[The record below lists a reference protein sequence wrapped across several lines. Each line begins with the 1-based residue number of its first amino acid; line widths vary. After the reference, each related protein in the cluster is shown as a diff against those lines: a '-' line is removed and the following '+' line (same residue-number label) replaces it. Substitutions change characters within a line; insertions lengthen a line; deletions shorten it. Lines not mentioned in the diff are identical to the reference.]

1 LEKRFDAQGKGH
13 KHMTKMKSILLG
25 TTFTL
30 GLLAV
35 PGGIAFAAD
44 DPATTQGA
52 TITTPTKV
60 EVVVPLTAENYNL
73 VGTGTNVYIGDAG
86 KQINPGDLSIDTSA
100 YVTAITEDVFNT
112 TGRYHTNS
120 SNIVDGWND
129 TNPYKFPV
137 HVERRASAF
146 DHCTDGILCSTDGSA
161 WKYSC
166 NNGGVRQTAVQAFI
180 TAEVDAE
187 ATITLKVP
195 EITLSKDQEDIV
207 IDKDDIESVVI
218 KYEYGETERTYTFD
232 ENNNTDV
239 FKVSDGVIKDG
250 KSTITIGYGIAGE
263 VEVVVPVTYEVSYDL
278 LGGKWPAGEEASQFI
293 PYGETATVPNVI
305 PVREGFKFDGWS
317 TTPGGEVIDLTKT
330 QITGLTTLYPVW
342 SEGAATKD
350 AEVINTDGKE
360 ALITAAGINNDAK
373 ELTNNLLTEE
383 EKALLRQGQDSNI
396 FLTVEDIKDTV
407 TEEQMTQIKS
417 IMEEDAVVG
426 VVLDLNL
433 YKQIGQNNPV
443 QITNTEGNMVSI
455 TIAVDEKLI
464 NLDDTI
470 QRDYYIIRVHDGEVT
485 KIPVVF
491 DPVAKTI
498 TFETD
503 KFSLYA
509 LSYVDSAVPVAVPT
523 VEAPPQTGDPIM
535 TFITMA
541 ALASG
546 AAAVAVVLRKRAT
559 TNE

>member
-1 LEKRFDAQGKGH
+1 
-13 KHMTKMKSILLG
+13 MTKMKSILLG

-30 GLLAV
+30 GLLAI
-35 PGGIAFAAD
+35 PGGIAFAGED
-44 DPATTQGA
+44 QATTPAGA
-52 TITTPTKV
+52 TVTAQKTI
-60 EVVVPLTAENYNL
+60 EIIEPLTQ
-73 VGTGTNVYIGDAG
+73 TNFNTVDPGEYIYIGDEGAV
-86 KQINPGDLSIDTSA
+86 INPGDLSINTSA
-100 YVTAITEDVFNT
+100 YVEVASGASFVVDTFT
-112 TGRYHTNS
+112 TKYGHTYTNYPVNVSGRTGWDANNEYKLPVIVRKSATGFDDCPAGLVYLS
-120 SNIVDGWND
+120 SVDDNG
-129 TNPYKFPV
+129 T
-137 HVERRASAF
+137 H
-146 DHCTDGILCSTDGSA
+146 H

-166 NNGGVRQTAVQAFI
+166 SGGYVNGLDVQAFVVGET
-180 TAEVDAE
+180 TADI
-187 ATITLKVP
+187 TITMNAP
-195 EITLSKDQEDIV
+195 EYILRN
-207 IDKDDIESVVI
+207 
-218 KYEYGETERTYTFD
+218 GETLEINKNDIASVKCTYTYD
-232 ENNNTDV
+232 DV
-239 FKVSDGVIKDG
+239 EKEYTFPDNQISISSGEIKDG
-250 KSTITIGYGIAGE
+250 KNTITIDYGINGQ

-278 LGGKWPAGEEASQFI
+278 LGGKWASGEEASQFV
-293 PYGETATVPNVI
+293 PYGETATAPTAI
-305 PVREGFKFDGWS
+305 PVREGFKFEGWS
-317 TTPGGEVIDLTKT
+317 TTPGGEVIDFTTTK
-330 QITGLTTLYPVW
+330 IEGLTTLYPVW

-383 EKALLRQGQDSNI
+383 EKALLRQGQNSNI

-407 TEEQMTQIKS
+407 SEEQMTQIKS
-417 IMEEDAVVG
+417 IMEEDAVLG

-535 TFITMA
+535 TFMMMA

-546 AAAVAVVLRKRAT
+546 VAAVAVVLRKRTT

>member
-1 LEKRFDAQGKGH
+1 
-13 KHMTKMKSILLG
+13 MTKMKSILLG
-25 TTFTL
+25 TSFTL
-30 GLLAV
+30 GLLAI
-35 PGGIAFAAD
+35 PGGIAFAGED
-44 DPATTQGA
+44 QATTQGA

-60 EVVVPLTAENYNL
+60 EVVVPLTADNYNL
-73 VGTGTNVYIGDAG
+73 VTEGTYVYIGDKNA
-86 KQINPGDLSIDTSA
+86 QINPGDLSIDTSA
-100 YVTAITEDVFNT
+100 YVSVVTPENFDLSGGSEYIIDNT
-112 TGRYHTNS
+112 HCHWGSGHVVTGWDDAHS
-120 SNIVDGWND
+120 
-129 TNPYKFPV
+129 YKFPV
-137 HVERRASAF
+137 HVEKKADSF
-146 DHCTDGILCSTDGSA
+146 DWCTYGILYSTNGNT
-161 WKYSC
+161 WQYSC
-166 NNGGVRQTAVQAFI
+166 NNSGVQDLGVQAFI
-180 TAEVDAE
+180 VEEIDAE

-218 KYEYGETERTYTFD
+218 KYEYGNKEKTYTFD

-239 FKVSDGVIKDG
+239 FKVSDGVITNG

-278 LGGKWPAGEEASQFI
+278 LGGKWPAGENASQFI

-350 AEVINTDGKE
+350 AEVINAEGKE
-360 ALITAAGINNDAK
+360 ALVTAAGINNDAK

-407 TEEQMTQIKS
+407 SEEQMTQIKS
-417 IMEEDAVVG
+417 IMEEDAVLG

-509 LSYVDSAVPVAVPT
+509 LSYVDSAVPAVTTVPT

-535 TFITMA
+535 TFIMMA